1 MTVNPIK
8 GGFGDDNLTGTSGND
23 IFNLTRG
30 GNDTVE
36 AGGGNDIFWMGA
48 TLNAGDKLDGGDGI
62 DQVNLNGDYSAG
74 LIFAA
79 DTIANIEKLYLA
91 AGHDYNLTLNDGNV
105 AAGAR
110 LMVNAQA
117 LGAGNSLTFDG
128 SAELDGHFN
137 IFAGAGND
145 TIAGGGANDM
155 IHLDKGGEDTVHA
168 GGGNDTIFLGDTLD
182 PADAIDGG
190 SGRDTVILG
199 GLGDDQITFTATT
212 MTNVEVLQLDPGA
225 FSYEI
230 ITDDATVAAGATM
243 TVDGSALSGSHA
255 FHFDGSAETDGAFHF
270 LAGTSLQTTLTGGQG
285 NDFFDLTQID
295 STALTQLDG
304 QGGNDVFQFLANFDS
319 SSQTIDGG
327 TGANTLSLN
336 GDYSFFSLVG
346 GIIDNIQTVTL
357 GGGHSYTGVHVF
369 DDVSGGGA
377 LTIDATGLLAG
388 DALALD
394 ASASTD
400 ALIVRAGDGTYTLT
414 GSAQNDTFFMGAHF
428 KAADSI
434 DGGGGNHDILVLDG
448 DYTGANTLVMAA
460 ATVTDVHSLL
470 LLNHSYDITTADAT
484 VASGA
489 LMNINAS
496 NLASGQTLSF
506 DGSAETDGSFQIVGG
521 AGNDVLTGGQF
532 GDLYDLSHGG
542 NDTVHAGNG
551 INEFDMGAALTAAD
565 SIHGGTGPDG
575 MFLDGDY
582 TGAHA
587 VTFGATTMTEIDY
600 LAVAAGHSYDLTAN
614 DATLDDAGLMSVDG
628 SALGASDSLHF
639 DGSAETAGSYQLI
652 DGLGNDVLIGGGGT
666 DLLSFNGGGTDIGK
680 GGGGDDFVDA
690 CGHLDS
696 ADQFDGGT
704 GTDSIELT
712 ASETSTGNYTGA
724 NALHLTA
731 TMMAN
736 FEQMDLDGGGSYDIT
751 TVDANVA
758 AGVSFG
764 VDASF
769 LGTHE
774 SLTFDGSAETNGSFY
789 FLDGAG
795 DDALTGGA
803 LADTFDISGGGN
815 DTVHG
820 NGGGDLIL
828 ATGPGALT
836 AADTIDGG
844 AGIDTLEL
852 GGDYAGA
859 HALTLGAATL
869 TNVEQI
875 TLDGGDSYDLTTNDA
890 NVANL
895 QLLTV
900 DASSLFATDSLTF
913 NGAAETDG
921 SFSITDGAGND
932 VLTGGAQG
940 DQFLLRNGGTD
951 TVHGGGG
958 DDSIFAFGTLTAAD
972 TIDGGTG
979 SNQLH
984 LFGDYTGA
992 HALVMGATTVTNVSS
1007 ISFALGF
1014 SYDIATN
1021 DATVAAG
1028 QTLQVNAQTNS
1039 GDSVTF
1045 DGSAETDGHFSMLGG
1060 PGTDIF
1066 TGGAL
1071 SDSFDMSNGGVDTV
1085 HGGGGNDTFN
1095 MGAAFT
1101 SADQIDG
1108 GTGANVLALTGAYSG
1123 LNFNAADAGNIQTI
1137 QFLGGFVESG
1147 ITLTG
1152 DIAGGAAFLI
1162 INGFGAAS
1170 LDFDGSGE
1178 TGTTQFTIDGSAGDD
1193 VLTGGANNDG
1203 FNLTAGGNDTAH
1215 GGAGNDTF
1223 SFGANFTASDTVDG
1237 GANTD
1242 TISLAGDYSFGLTLG
1257 ATTMTSVEDLV
1268 LNPGHD
1274 YNITFN
1280 DGNIAGGDALTVNV
1294 AALSGHT
1301 FTLND
1306 SAETDGNFIV
1316 TAGAAFSASD
1326 SFIAGGGSSLLILNG
1341 DYSAGLTFGAT
1352 TIEHV
1357 KEIELGG
1364 GFSYNLTTNDAN
1376 VDSGSALTVDAS
1388 ALSGGDVLTF
1398 HGGAET
1404 NGTFTFDV
1412 DSTQVLA
1419 SSQISGGAGDD
1430 ALVLD
1435 GDFSG
1440 GVSFGSNTI
1449 HSVETITL
1457 TAGHSYSLDLS
1468 GNSVAS
1474 GGTIAI
1480 DGSSLGAGNSFDFG
1494 FDTAGGGDASY
1505 DLTGGAGDDAFFM
1518 LDTLKASDRIDGGGG
1533 SNDEIQ
1539 LNGDYSAG
1547 VTFNANTIKNIEALF
1562 VLNGNSY
1569 SFTENDGNVA
1579 AGATMGVSGSILGA
1593 ANFLHFDGSAETDG
1607 HFQLIGGAGSDV
1619 LIGGAQ
1625 SDILTGNGGADTLT
1639 GGGGADTFTYM
1650 SAGES
1655 TSTTYDTITDF
1666 ASGSDSFDL
1675 PVSVSQVYAASGSLD
1690 SGANFDGELAGLD
1703 IVHVHGATVL
1713 TVTGGT
1719 LNGHVFLVVDGD
1731 GNATYDAGSDYV
1743 FDITGHTGTIATGDF
1758 I

>member
-1 MTVNPIK
+1 MTANPIK
-8 GGFGDDNLTGTSGND
+8 GGFGDDNLVGTSGND

-30 GNDTVE
+30 GNDTVD
-36 AGGGNDIFWMGA
+36 AGGGNDIFWMAG

-145 TIAGGGANDM
+145 TITGGASNDM

-182 PADAIDGG
+182 PADVIDGG
-190 SGRDTVILG
+190 GGRDTVILD

-212 MTNVEVLQLDPGA
+212 MTNVEVLQLQPGT

-230 ITDDATVAAGATM
+230 ITDDATVAAGAVM

-270 LAGTSLQTTLTGGQG
+270 IAGTSLETTLTGGQG
-285 NDFFDLTQID
+285 NDVFDLTHVD
-295 STALTQLDG
+295 STALTQVDG

-319 SSQTIDGG
+319 SGQTIDGG

-336 GDYSFFSLVG
+336 GDYSFISLVG
-346 GIIDNIQTVTL
+346 SGIIDNIQTVTL
-357 GGGHSYTGVHVF
+357 GGGHSYTGVQIF
-369 DDVSGGGA
+369 DDISGGGA

-388 DALALD
+388 DTLALN

-414 GSAQNDTFFMGAHF
+414 GSAQDDTFYMGAHF
-428 KAADSI
+428 KAADSV
-434 DGGGGNHDILVLDG
+434 DGGGGLHDILVLDG
-448 DYTGANTLVMAA
+448 DYTGANALVMGA
-460 ATVTDVHSLL
+460 ATVTNVHSLL
-470 LLNHSYDITTADAT
+470 LLNHSYDITTADGT

-496 NLASGQTLSF
+496 NLGAGQTLTF
-506 DGSAETDGSFQIVGG
+506 DGSAESDGSFHVFGG
-521 AGNDVLTGGQF
+521 AGDDVLTGGQF
-532 GDLYDLSHGG
+532 GDIFDLSHGG

-565 SIHGGTGPDG
+565 SLHGGAGLDG

-582 TGAHA
+582 TGGHA
-587 VTFGATTMTEIDY
+587 VTFGATTVTGIDY

-614 DATLDDAGLMSVDG
+614 DATLDDAGLMTVDG

-639 DGSAETAGSYQLI
+639 DGSAETAGSYQLV
-652 DGLGNDVLIGGGGT
+652 DGLGNDVLIGGGGN
-666 DLLSFNGGGTDIGK
+666 DLLSFDGGGTDIGK

-696 ADQFDGGT
+696 TDQFDGGT
-704 GTDSIELT
+704 GTDAIELT

-758 AGVSFG
+758 SGVSFG

-769 LGTHE
+769 LGVGD

-803 LADTFDISGGGN
+803 QADTFDISGGGN
-815 DTVHG
+815 DTIHG
-820 NGGGDLIL
+820 NGGDDIVL
-828 ATGPGALT
+828 ATGTGAFT

-844 AGIDTLEL
+844 TGNDTLEL

-859 HALTLGAATL
+859 HALTLGATTL
-869 TNVEQI
+869 TSVEQI

-895 QLLTV
+895 QSLTV
-900 DASSLFATDSLTF
+900 DASSLLATDSLTF

-940 DQFLLRNGGTD
+940 DQFLLKNGGTD

-972 TIDGGTG
+972 TIDGGAG

-992 HALVMGATTVTNVSS
+992 SALVMGATTVTNISS

-1014 SYDIATN
+1014 SYDITTN

-1028 QTLQVNAQTNS
+1028 QTLQVNAQTSS
-1039 GDSVTF
+1039 GDTVTF
-1045 DGSAETDGHFSMLGG
+1045 DGSAETNGHFSMLGG
-1060 PGTDIF
+1060 PGNDIF

-1071 SDSFDMSNGGVDTV
+1071 SDSFDMSNGGNDTV

-1123 LNFNAADAGNIQTI
+1123 LNFNATDADNIQTI

-1178 TGTTQFTIDGSAGDD
+1178 TGTTQFTFNGSAGND

-1223 SFGANFTASDTVDG
+1223 SFGADFTASDTVDG
-1237 GANTD
+1237 GANSD
-1242 TISLAGDYSFGLTLG
+1242 TISLNGDYSLGLTLG
-1257 ATTMTSVEDLV
+1257 AATLTSIENIVMAAAGHSYNLTTVDANVASGATLTINAAALGAADTLTFNGAAENDGHFDIIGGAGDDTVTGGAQSDSFDLTHGGGDTAHGGGGNDTFT
-1268 LNPGHD
+1268 LDGQA
-1274 YNITFN
+1274 TFN
-1280 DGNIAGGDALTVNV
+1280 DQIDGGTGSDTIVLTGDLSFGALNSSLISNVETVDVAGSGVSSVTITGD
-1294 AALSGHT
+1294 
-1301 FTLND
+1301 
-1306 SAETDGNFIV
+1306 
-1316 TAGAAFSASD
+1316 
-1326 SFIAGGGSSLLILNG
+1326 IAGGGQTLHIAVTSSTDLTQVDLSNATSALYAFTGSATQDDTVIFGANFSVNDTIDGGGAPVFDDLALNG
-1341 DYSAGLTFGAT
+1341 DYSGGHALVFNDT
-1352 TIEHV
+1352 TIANINLITV
-1357 KEIELGG
+1357 GD
-1364 GFSYNLTTNDAN
+1364 GFSYDLTLTNADIA
-1376 VDSGSALTVDAS
+1376 DTGSMIFDGTQLSAGHTLTVD
-1388 ALSGGDVLTF
+1388 DT
-1398 HGGAET
+1398 AET
-1404 NGTFTFDV
+1404 AAGIEFR
-1412 DSTQVLA
+1412 
-1419 SSQISGGAGDD
+1419 GGAGDD
-1430 ALVLD
+1430 VVHA
-1435 GDFSG
+1435 
-1440 GVSFGSNTI
+1440 
-1449 HSVETITL
+1449 
-1457 TAGHSYSLDLS
+1457 
-1468 GNSVAS
+1468 
-1474 GGTIAI
+1474 
-1480 DGSSLGAGNSFDFG
+1480 
-1494 FDTAGGGDASY
+1494 
-1505 DLTGGAGDDAFFM
+1505 
-1518 LDTLKASDRIDGGGG
+1518 
-1533 SNDEIQ
+1533 
-1539 LNGDYSAG
+1539 
-1547 VTFNANTIKNIEALF
+1547 
-1562 VLNGNSY
+1562 
-1569 SFTENDGNVA
+1569 
-1579 AGATMGVSGSILGA
+1579 
-1593 ANFLHFDGSAETDG
+1593 
-1607 HFQLIGGAGSDV
+1607 
-1619 LIGGAQ
+1619 
-1625 SDILTGNGGADTLT
+1625 
-1639 GGGGADTFTYM
+1639 GGGADQLDGGAGNDILDAGT
-1650 SAGES
+1650 GES
-1655 TSTTYDTITDF
+1655 QIDGGAGQDTITVDAAVSSQIF
-1666 ASGSDSFDL
+1666 TFDAVTDSTGPAYDVVHGMNFNAASFSIGNFDSSLVSGIDAAVTHGTLDTGASFDADL
-1675 PVSVSQVYAASGSLD
+1675 AAAIGAGQLGSHHAVLFTAD
-1690 SGANFDGELAGLD
+1690 SSSTGLD
-1703 IVHVHGATVL
+1703 
-1713 TVTGGT
+1713 
-1719 LNGHVFLVVDGD
+1719 GHTFLVVDVNG
-1731 GNATYDAGSDYV
+1731 TAGYQAGQDLV
-1743 FDITGHTGTIATGDF
+1743 IDVTGYTGTLNAGEF

>member
-1 MTVNPIK
+1 MTANPIK
-8 GGFGDDNLTGTSGND
+8 GGFGDDDLAGTSGND

-30 GNDTVE
+30 GNDTVD
-36 AGGGNDIFWMGA
+36 AGGGNDLFWMGA

-74 LIFAA
+74 LVFAA
-79 DTIANIEKLYLA
+79 DTITNIEKLFLA

-117 LGAGNSLTFDG
+117 LGAGDSLTFDG

-137 IFAGAGND
+137 IFAGAGD
-145 TIAGGGANDM
+145 DAITGGASNDM
-155 IHLDKGGEDTVHA
+155 IHLDRGGEDTVHA

-190 SGRDTVILG
+190 SGRDTVILS
-199 GLGDDQITFTATT
+199 GLGDDQITFSATT
-212 MTNVEVLQLDPGA
+212 MTNVEVLQLEPGT

-230 ITDDATVAAGATM
+230 ITDDATVAAGAVM

-255 FHFDGSAETDGAFHF
+255 FHIDGSAETDGAFHF
-270 LAGTSLQTTLTGGQG
+270 IAGTSLETTLTGGQG
-285 NDFFDLTQID
+285 NDVFDLTHVD
-295 STALTQLDG
+295 PAALTEVDG
-304 QGGNDVFQFLANFDS
+304 QGGNDLFQFLANFDS
-319 SSQTIDGG
+319 SGQTVDGG

-336 GDYSFFSLVG
+336 GDYSFVSLVG
-346 GIIDNIQTVTL
+346 SGIIDNIQTVTL
-357 GGGHSYTGVHVF
+357 GGGHSYTGVQIF

-448 DYTGANTLVMAA
+448 DYTGANALAMGA
-460 ATVTDVHSLL
+460 ATVTDVHALL
-470 LLNHSYDITTADAT
+470 LLNHSYDITTADQT

-496 NLASGQTLSF
+496 NLAAGQTLTF

-532 GDLYDLSHGG
+532 GDLFDLSHGG
-542 NDTVHAGNG
+542 NDTVHAGDG
-551 INEFDMGAALTAAD
+551 VNEFDMGAALTAAD

-587 VTFGATTMTEIDY
+587 VTFSTTTVTGIDY

-614 DATLDDAGLMSVDG
+614 DATLDDTGLMSVDG

-639 DGSAETAGSYQLI
+639 DGAAETGGSYQLI

-666 DLLSFNGGGTDIGK
+666 DLLSFDGGGTDTGK

-690 CGHLDS
+690 CGHLDA
-696 ADQFDGGT
+696 ADQFDGGS
-704 GTDSIELT
+704 GIDAIELT
-712 ASETSTGNYTGA
+712 AAETSTGNYTGI

-758 AGVSFG
+758 SGVSFF

-769 LGTHE
+769 LGAGE

-795 DDALTGGA
+795 NDALTGGA
-803 LADTFDISGGGN
+803 LADTFDIGGGGN

-820 NGGGDLIL
+820 NDGNDAIL
-828 ATGPGALT
+828 ALGNGVFT
-836 AADTIDGG
+836 AADAIDGG

-852 GGDYAGA
+852 DGNYAGA

-875 TLDGGDSYDLTTNDA
+875 TLDGANSYNLTTSDA

-895 QLLTV
+895 QSLTV
-900 DASSLFATDSLTF
+900 DASNLSAADSLIF

-921 SFSITDGAGND
+921 SFAITDGAGND

-940 DQFLLRNGGTD
+940 DQFSLENGG
-951 TVHGGGG
+951 
-958 DDSIFAFGTLTAAD
+958 
-972 TIDGGTG
+972 
-979 SNQLH
+979 N
-984 LFGDYTGA
+984 
-992 HALVMGATTVTNVSS
+992 
-1007 ISFALGF
+1007 
-1014 SYDIATN
+1014 
-1021 DATVAAG
+1021 
-1028 QTLQVNAQTNS
+1028 
-1039 GDSVTF
+1039 
-1045 DGSAETDGHFSMLGG
+1045 
-1060 PGTDIF
+1060 
-1066 TGGAL
+1066 
-1071 SDSFDMSNGGVDTV
+1071 DTV

-1123 LNFNAADAGNIQTI
+1123 LDFNAADADNIQTI

-1162 INGFGAAS
+1162 INGFAAAS

-1178 TGTTQFTIDGSAGDD
+1178 TGTTQFTFNASAGDD

-1223 SFGANFTASDTVDG
+1223 SFGAAFTAADTVDG

-1242 TISLAGDYSFGLTLG
+1242 TISL
-1257 ATTMTSVEDLV
+1257 
-1268 LNPGHD
+1268 
-1274 YNITFN
+1274 
-1280 DGNIAGGDALTVNV
+1280 
-1294 AALSGHT
+1294 
-1301 FTLND
+1301 
-1306 SAETDGNFIV
+1306 
-1316 TAGAAFSASD
+1316 
-1326 SFIAGGGSSLLILNG
+1326 NG
-1341 DYSAGLTFGAT
+1341 DYSAGLTLGAT
-1352 TIEHV
+1352 TLTSIENIVMAAPGH
-1357 KEIELGG
+1357 
-1364 GFSYNLTTNDAN
+1364 SYNLTTVDAN
-1376 VDSGSALTVDAS
+1376 VASGA
-1388 ALSGGDVLTF
+1388 
-1398 HGGAET
+1398 
-1404 NGTFTFDV
+1404 
-1412 DSTQVLA
+1412 
-1419 SSQISGGAGDD
+1419 
-1430 ALVLD
+1430 
-1435 GDFSG
+1435 
-1440 GVSFGSNTI
+1440 
-1449 HSVETITL
+1449 TL
-1457 TAGHSYSLDLS
+1457 T
-1468 GNSVAS
+1468 
-1474 GGTIAI
+1474 I
-1480 DGSSLGAGNSFDFG
+1480 
-1494 FDTAGGGDASY
+1494 
-1505 DLTGGAGDDAFFM
+1505 
-1518 LDTLKASDRIDGGGG
+1518 
-1533 SNDEIQ
+1533 
-1539 LNGDYSAG
+1539 
-1547 VTFNANTIKNIEALF
+1547 NA
-1562 VLNGNSY
+1562 
-1569 SFTENDGNVA
+1569 A
-1579 AGATMGVSGSILGA
+1579 ALGA
-1593 ANFLHFDGSAETDG
+1593 ADTLTFDGSAETNG
-1607 HFQLIGGAGSDV
+1607 HFDIIGGAGDDTV
-1619 LIGGAQ
+1619 TGGAQ
-1625 SDILTGNGGADTLT
+1625 SDSFDLTHGGGDTAHGSGGNDTFTLDGQAIFNDQIDGGTGTDTIVLTGDLSFGALNSSLISNVETVDIVGSGVSSVTITGDIAGGGQTLHIAVTSSTDLTQIDLSNATSALYAFTGSATQDDTVIFGANFSVNDTIDGGGAPVFDDLSLNGDYSGGHALVFNDATIANINLISVGDGFSYDLTLKDANIANTGSMIFDGTQLSAGHTLT
-1639 GGGGADTFTYM
+1639 VDDTAETAAGIEFRGGAGDDVVHAGGGADQLDGGAGNDILDAG
-1650 SAGES
+1650 AGES
-1655 TSTTYDTITDF
+1655 QIDGGAGQDTITVDAAVSSQIF
-1666 ASGSDSFDL
+1666 TFDAVTDSTGPAYDVVHGMNFD
-1675 PVSVSQVYAASGSLD
+1675 AASFSIG
-1690 SGANFDGELAGLD
+1690 NFDGSLVSSIDAAVTHGTLDTGASFDADLAAAIGAGQLGSHHAVLFTADSSSTGLD
-1703 IVHVHGATVL
+1703 
-1713 TVTGGT
+1713 
-1719 LNGHVFLVVDGD
+1719 GHTFLVVDVNG
-1731 GNATYDAGSDYV
+1731 TAGYQAGQDLV
-1743 FDITGHTGTIATGDF
+1743 IDVTGYTGTLSAGEF